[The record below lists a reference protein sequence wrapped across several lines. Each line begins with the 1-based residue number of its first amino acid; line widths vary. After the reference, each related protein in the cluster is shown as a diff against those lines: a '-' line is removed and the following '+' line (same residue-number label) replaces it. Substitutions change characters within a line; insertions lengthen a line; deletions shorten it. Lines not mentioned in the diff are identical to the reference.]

1 MSRDNVTMPLPAGG
15 VLLARL
21 RTVSEKITQLRR
33 RTALL
38 TMERDVLILQATRE
52 GATQA
57 AVAEAAGTT
66 QARVSQIV
74 LRGASS

>member
-1 MSRDNVTMPLPAGG
+1 MPLPAGG

-38 TMERDVLILQATRE
+38 TMERDVLILEAVSA

-57 AVAEAAGTT
+57 AVADASGVA

-74 LRGASS
+74 ARGERA